1 MIESLR
7 TIATAAPGTFHV
19 VRAEFTY
26 ASNPGNGSF
35 CCAQS
40 GSADE
45 TNPIAAIARALV
57 RLMKV
62 SIFEIECRANFCV
75 PLWYTDHSGASPTS
89 VSYTHLR
96 AHETPEHLVC
106 R

>member
-62 SIFEIECRANFCV
+62 SIFEIECRQI
-75 PLWYTDHSGASPTS
+75 S
-89 VSYTHLR
+89 VCHYGIPISYTHLR

-106 R
+106 RLLLE